1 MVQDDLKR
9 LNEETKKQKE
19 MLAGAD
25 AILAAKEKE
34 IAKILH
40 ENEILKKRIVQLKRE
55 KQKYY
60 EFIKQIMN
68 DSSNISGE
76 KTR

>member
-25 AILAAKEKE
+25 KLLAAKEKE
-34 IAKILH
+34 IAKNLH
-40 ENEILKKRIVQLKRE
+40 EIEILKKRIVQLKRE

-60 EFIKQIMN
+60 EFIQQIMN
-68 DSSNISGE
+68 DSHDMSG
-76 KTR
+76 KTTR